1 MVMFEERKRR
11 PNSAELLI
19 EQGKASLQPV
29 IERLTRDVKTLQTN
43 NQTLQSNYQTLQTN
57 NQTLQSNY
65 QTIQTKLQAEQLEKL
80 AIQKQNEEL
89 KAQLAR
95 LKGS

>member
-29 IERLTRDVKTLQTN
+29 IDRLTRDVKTLQSN
-43 NQTLQSNYQTLQTN
+43 YQAIQSNYQTVQTN
-57 NQTLQSNY
+57 NQTL
-65 QTIQTKLQAEQLEKL
+65 QTKLQAEQLEKL
-80 AIQKQNEEL
+80 TIQKHLQKQIEDL
-89 KAQLAR
+89 KSQLAR
-95 LKGS
+95 QKET